1 MLEIFAPS
9 TGRAAGRWLAFSRNM
24 PNSSG
29 RSLIG
34 VTTTF
39 GPGDGPLLD
48 LDLLAAGAAGAA
60 AGAAGG
66 LVTPSAFSFSV
77 TESLIASTRLL
88 NCSCVI
94 PGGVAV
100 GV

>member
-1 MLEIFAPS
+1 MTL
-9 TGRAAGRWLAFSRNM
+9 
-24 PNSSG
+24 
-29 RSLIG
+29 
-34 VTTTF
+34 
-39 GPGDGPLLD
+39 GPGGGPLLD
-48 LDLLAAGAAGAA
+48 LGLLVAGGGAA
-60 AGAAGG
+60 AGGAAGG

-94 PGGVAV
+94 PGGGAV